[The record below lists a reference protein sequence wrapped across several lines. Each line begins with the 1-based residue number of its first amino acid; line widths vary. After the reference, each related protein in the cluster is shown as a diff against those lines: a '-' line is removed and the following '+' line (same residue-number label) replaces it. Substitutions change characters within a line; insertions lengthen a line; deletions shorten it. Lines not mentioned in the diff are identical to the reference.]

1 MEIPLVDLKAQY
13 LSIQPE
19 VDEAIH
25 NVLARSDFIQGEEVK
40 LLEREFA
47 EYCGA
52 REAIGV
58 SSGTEA
64 LRLALLACGVGE
76 GDEVITTP
84 FTFIATTE
92 AIIHIGARPVFVD
105 IDPVT
110 CNISPD
116 LLEAAI
122 TPRTKAVI
130 PVHLY
135 GMPAD
140 MDRIME
146 VARRYGLAVIE
157 DAAQA
162 HGAMYKGRRTGSLA
176 DMACFSFYPAKN
188 LGAYGDGGMVV
199 TSDRTKAD
207 AVRMLRDHGRKSKY
221 EHLVVGYNSRLDT
234 LQAAI
239 LRVKLRRLD
248 RWNAR
253 RRAIAAMYRELLENV
268 NVVLPHEDAAT
279 EPGYYMFVIRTERR
293 DHLSGVLSAAGIGTG
308 IHYPIPLHLQPA
320 LRHLGYGRGDFPQ
333 SERAAREV
341 LSLPMYPELFA
352 KQVARVARVV
362 GEVLALPDR
371 IGLGVS

>member
-1 MEIPLVDLKAQY
+1 MDIPLVDLRAQY

-25 NVLARSDFIQGEEVK
+25 NVLARSDFIHGEEVR

-47 EYCGA
+47 EYCGT
-52 REAIGV
+52 REAVGV

-84 FTFIATTE
+84 FTFIATAE
-92 AIIHIGARPVFVD
+92 AILHVGARPVFVD
-105 IDPVT
+105 IEPVT
-110 CNISPD
+110 CNLNPD

-122 TPRTKAVI
+122 TPRTKAVV

-140 MDRIME
+140 MDRTMD
-146 VARRYGLAVIE
+146 VARKHGLVVIE

-162 HGAMYKGRRTGSLA
+162 HGATYRGRRAGSLG

-199 TSDRTKAD
+199 TQDRTKAD
-207 AVRMLRDHGRKSKY
+207 SVRMLRDHGRKSKY

-268 NVVLPHEDAAT
+268 RVVLPHEGPDT
-279 EPGYYMFVIRTERR
+279 EPCYYMFVVRTERR
-293 DHLSGVLSAAGIGTG
+293 DHLNGILSAAGIGAG

-320 LRHLGYGRGDFPQ
+320 LRHLGYARGDFPN
-333 SERAAREV
+333 SEQAASEV

-352 KQVARVARVV
+352 KQVVRVARVV
-362 GEVLALPDR
+362 SEALALPDR
-371 IGLGVS
+371 IGLSVS